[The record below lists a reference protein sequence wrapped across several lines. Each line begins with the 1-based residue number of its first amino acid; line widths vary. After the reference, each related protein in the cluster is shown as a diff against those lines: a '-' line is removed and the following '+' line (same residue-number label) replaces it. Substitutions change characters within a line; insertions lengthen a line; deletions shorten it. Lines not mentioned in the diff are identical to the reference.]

1 MSECVLF
8 VLLWTRGRGGRG
20 DRMVF
25 TTQQPMHLTP
35 CEFECSLWRG
45 VIDTTLCEKV
55 SQ

>member
-1 MSECVLF
+1 VDY
-8 VLLWTRGRGGRG
+8 VTRGRGGRG
-20 DRMVF
+20 RMVVVF
-25 TTQQPMHLTP
+25 TTQLPMQLTP